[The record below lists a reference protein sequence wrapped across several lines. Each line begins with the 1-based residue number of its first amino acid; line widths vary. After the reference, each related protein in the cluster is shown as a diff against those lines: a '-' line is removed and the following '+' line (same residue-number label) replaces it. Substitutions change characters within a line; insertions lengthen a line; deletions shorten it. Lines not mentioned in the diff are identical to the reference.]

1 MQVWTLSYVQVSFLD
16 FILVNSLFVSF
27 LHFSSGVWS
36 TVIQF
41 LRVLYMLRILVL
53 GGICYRYFHLVY
65 CILTLLIIFFW
76 SWEFIVLYLCGQIY
90 VFIGVIIR
98 KPFFTPWLKRN
109 PPIFSFGTCIILFFT
124 FILLFYL
131 EFTLVCGV
139 RYRSTLSFPKIPRLH
154 SLSIIY

>member
-1 MQVWTLSYVQVSFLD
+1 MDTFICSSVIFRFYFSEFPVCVFSAFFFRCLVHCHSISKSSLYVKD
-16 FILVNSLFVSF
+16 I
-27 LHFSSGVWS
+27 SSWW
-36 TVIQF
+36 
-41 LRVLYMLRILVL
+41 YMLQIFSPSLL
-53 GGICYRYFHLVY
+53 YFDFAY
-65 CILTLLIIFFW
+65 DFFW

-124 FILLFYL
+124 FILMFYL